1 MSILQERNNLVI
13 KNPNLRQII
22 PLTNTP
28 KRSNEINSSLNFSN
42 DYAEGPS
49 DSIRK
54 ISLRISDY
62 KNSSFLT
69 PKNIN
74 FQNVNINLSPRLS
87 PKRTLEQVG
96 KKNNKIVSHKK
107 LTEEFNDNND
117 NSFSNRKK
125 PLDNINPSYKSQNI
139 KKVIKEELSNE
150 KSPMDSKNIKSNK
163 NNLCHQTSLSKNHIA
178 KTRVPIKEL
187 RNKIEAIYLVCLNI
201 LFN

>member
-107 LTEEFNDNND
+107 LTDEFNDNND
-117 NSFSNRKK
+117 NSISNRKK

-139 KKVIKEELSNE
+139 KKVIKEELSDE

-163 NNLCHQTSLSKNHIA
+163 ILKKKNNKKNDNNMND
-178 KTRVPIKEL
+178 IK
-187 RNKIEAIYLVCLNI
+187 RNN
-201 LFN
+201 